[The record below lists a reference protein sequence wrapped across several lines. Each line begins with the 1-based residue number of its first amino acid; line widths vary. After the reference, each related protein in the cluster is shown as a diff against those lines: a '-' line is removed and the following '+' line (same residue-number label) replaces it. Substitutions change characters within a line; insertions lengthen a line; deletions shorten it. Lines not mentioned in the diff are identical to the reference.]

1 MEINKVL
8 TKVVENPAQ
17 TRMSPVRPDK
27 ERHAY
32 EREESAADP
41 KFSGDQLSDI
51 VDTLNSAAKSVNRT
65 VSFSIHEKTKSVIMR
80 FQDSSTHEVVRE
92 IPSREMLRLLE
103 HMRELIGMFV
113 DEAR

>member
-8 TKVVENPAQ
+8 NKAIENPGPSRVV
-17 TRMSPVRPDK
+17 TLRPDS
-27 ERHAY
+27 ERRAY
-32 EREESAADP
+32 EREESASNP
-41 KFSGDQLSDI
+41 RFTSEQLNDI

-92 IPSREMLRLLE
+92 IPSREMLSLLE
-103 HMRELIGMFV
+103 HMRDLIGMFV